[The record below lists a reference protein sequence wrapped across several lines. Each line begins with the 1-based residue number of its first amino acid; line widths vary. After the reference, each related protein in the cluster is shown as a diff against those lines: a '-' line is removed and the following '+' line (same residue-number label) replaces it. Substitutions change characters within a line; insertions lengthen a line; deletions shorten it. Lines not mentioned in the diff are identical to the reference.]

1 MTTGMQNQ
9 KAAVDSGQW
18 LLYRYNP
25 ALEEQGKNPLL
36 LDSRAPTLPLDMYM
50 NMENRFRLLAKTRP
64 EQAKAMLELAEE
76 DVRVRRSMYEYLAG
90 RPLSKTEAA
99 SAAPEPAAKS
109 EGNGHNGSGNGHKQD
124 LEAIGPAVAS
134 KN

>member
-1 MTTGMQNQ
+1 
-9 KAAVDSGQW
+9 VDSGQW

-25 ALEEQGKNPLL
+25 NLEAEGKNPLQ
-36 LDSRAPTLPLDMYM
+36 LDSKSPTLPLDMYR

-90 RPLSKTEAA
+90 RPVTGLQ
-99 SAAPEPAAKS
+99 PEPAPA
-109 EGNGHNGSGNGHKQD
+109 EPEPTAAPVGNGHNGHKQD
-124 LEAIGPAVAS
+124 LESIGPVVAS
-134 KN
+134 KG

>member
-1 MTTGMQNQ
+1 
-9 KAAVDSGQW
+9 
-18 LLYRYNP
+18 
-25 ALEEQGKNPLL
+25 
-36 LDSRAPTLPLDMYM
+36 M

-99 SAAPEPAAKS
+99 SAAPEPATRS
-109 EGNGHNGSGNGHKQD
+109 EGNGHKGNGHKQD